1 MPDPYREKHWL
12 QDGGVDMRVE
22 KDKKADKKRS
32 AFRGY
37 TGGKLRAF
45 LILAFAAV
53 YVLSMLLATWVDQ
66 LGRQK
71 DYWGKIVKIEQE
83 IWDNMRYKAQAER
96 ISADDT
102 AEGAGDDWQIHKLYE
117 EVTVAALVNS
127 TEYQRI
133 SAAVYDADGNLAA
146 KSTNL
151 LTAEVEDETGTAT
164 VSWPLSDYLSDEE
177 IETLAGYEGEN
188 YEPHEYAGVTY
199 EIKAAKTAVG
209 NRLGAISVRRLF
221 YSTEDVKEA
230 GNIGPAWQWEN
241 MDQKETDPADRAQD
255 SVRENDS
262 ISDAALNRL
271 QNVACYFPGMEQNR
285 GIDGWH
291 EWMAEEYLQNYPET
305 YSEPRFLYSSGGL
318 VRQTETSAQLFLGE
332 DYNVP
337 DYTLVIRSVEYPW
350 KEAFD
355 SLKNIYLWGGA
366 LTLLS
371 AGLVLWIVEKTF
383 RRRAILEERQRD
395 FTNAIAHEMKTPL
408 AVIRGFAENLEENTN
423 EEKRK
428 YYLEQIIGQTEQMD
442 DMVKEMVFISRL
454 DSGEY
459 RPVKE
464 PVSVR
469 ELIGELHST
478 YDTQIEEKQIEV
490 RISCGEDL
498 VISGDKRFLEKA
510 FGNLIAN
517 AVDHN
522 RYEGKINIDIEK
534 DRCVIENTGEKI
546 SPEDLPR
553 VCELFYTGDKSRGG
567 QEKHL
572 GVGLYLADR
581 IFRAYRM
588 KLKIANTE
596 DGVRVT
602 VEI

>member
-1 MPDPYREKHWL
+1 
-12 QDGGVDMRVE
+12 MRVE

-71 DYWGKIVKIEQE
+71 DYWGKIAKIEQG

-117 EVTVAALVNS
+117 EVTVAALLNS

-151 LTAEVEDETGTAT
+151 LTAEVEGETGTAT

-177 IETLAGYEGEN
+177 IETLAGYVGEN
-188 YEPHEYAGVTY
+188 YEPHEYAGITY

-209 NRLGAISVRRLF
+209 NGLGAISVRRLF

-230 GNIGPAWQWEN
+230 GNIGPVWQWEN
-241 MDQKETDPADRAQD
+241 MDQKETDPADQAQD

-271 QNVACYFPGMEQNR
+271 QNVAYYFPGMEQNR
-285 GIDGWH
+285 GIDGWRG
-291 EWMAEEYLQNYPET
+291 WMAEEYLQNYPET
-305 YSEPRFLYSSGGL
+305 YPEPRFLYSSGGI
-318 VRQTETSAQLFLGE
+318 VQQTETSAQLFLGE
-332 DYNVP
+332 GYNVP

-366 LTLLS
+366 LTLLC

-408 AVIRGFAENLEENTN
+408 AVIRGFAENLEEDINK
-423 EEKRK
+423 EKRA
-428 YYLEQIIGQTEQMD
+428 YYLEQIIGQTERMD

-454 DSGEY
+454 DSKEY
-459 RPVKE
+459 KSAKE
-464 PVSVR
+464 QISVR
-469 ELIGELHST
+469 ELIREIIATYST
-478 YDTQIEEKQIEV
+478 RLEEKRIEV
-490 RISCGEDL
+490 NVNCGTDFL
-498 VISGDKRFLEKA
+498 IYGDKGLIEKA
-510 FGNLIAN
+510 FSNLVAN
-517 AVDHN
+517 AADHN
-522 RYEGKINIDIEK
+522 RYEGRIRIDIEK
-534 DRCVIENTGEKI
+534 DKCVIQNTGEKI
-546 SPEDLPR
+546 PEEDLPH
-553 VCELFYTGDKSRGG
+553 VCELFFTGSKSRGG
-567 QEKHL
+567 GEKHL
-572 GVGLYLADR
+572 GAGLYLAEK
-581 IFRAYRM
+581 IFREDGLRM
-588 KLKIANTE
+588 KVENTE
-596 DGVRVT
+596 DGVRVI
-602 VEI
+602 VR

>member
-1 MPDPYREKHWL
+1 
-12 QDGGVDMRVE
+12 MRVE

-71 DYWGKIVKIEQE
+71 DYWGKIVKIEQG

-209 NRLGAISVRRLF
+209 NGLGAISVRRLF

-355 SLKNIYLWGGA
+355 SLKHIYIWGGV
-366 LTLLS
+366 LTLLC

-395 FTNAIAHEMKTPL
+395 FTNVIAHEMKTPL
-408 AVIRGFAENLEENTN
+408 AVIRGFAENLEENVN
-423 EEKRK
+423 SEKRK
-428 YYLEQIIGQTEQMD
+428 YYLQQIIGQTERMD
-442 DMVKEMVFISRL
+442 DMVKEMVCISRL
-454 DSGEY
+454 DSEGY
-459 RPVKE
+459 SPVKE
-464 PVSVR
+464 QISVR
-469 ELIGELHST
+469 EMINGIISA
-478 YDTQIEEKQIEV
+478 YGAQIEEKQIELSV
-490 RISCGEDL
+490 SCSEDFL
-498 VISGDKRFLEKA
+498 IHGDRGMVEKA
-510 FGNLIAN
+510 FSSLIAN
-517 AVDHN
+517 AAAHN
-522 RYEGKINIDIEK
+522 RYEGKIRIDIEK
-534 DRCVIENTGEKI
+534 NRCVIQNTGEKI
-546 SPEDLPR
+546 PEEDLPY
-553 VCELFYTGDKSRGG
+553 VCDLFFTGSKSRDTG
-567 QEKHL
+567 EKHL
-572 GVGLYLADR
+572 GVGLYLADK
-581 IFRAYRM
+581 IFRANGLGI
-588 KLKIANTE
+588 KVENTE

-602 VEI
+602 VR

>member
-1 MPDPYREKHWL
+1 
-12 QDGGVDMRVE
+12 MRVE

-53 YVLSMLLATWVDQ
+53 YVLSMLLATWVGQ

-71 DYWGKIVKIEQE
+71 DYWGKIVKIEQG

-133 SAAVYDADGNLAA
+133 SAAVYDADGNLSA

-151 LTAEVEDETGTAT
+151 LTAEIEDETGTAT

-209 NRLGAISVRRLF
+209 NGLGAISVRRLF

-230 GNIGPAWQWEN
+230 GNIGPVWQWE
-241 MDQKETDPADRAQD
+241 EGG
-255 SVRENDS
+255 DS
-262 ISDAALNRL
+262 ISYEALERL
-271 QNVACYFPGMEQNR
+271 RNVSCYFPGMEQNR

-318 VRQTETSAQLFLGE
+318 VWQTETSAQLFLGE

-408 AVIRGFAENLEENTN
+408 AVIRG
-423 EEKRK
+423 
-428 YYLEQIIGQTEQMD
+428 
-442 DMVKEMVFISRL
+442 
-454 DSGEY
+454 
-459 RPVKE
+459 
-464 PVSVR
+464 
-469 ELIGELHST
+469 
-478 YDTQIEEKQIEV
+478 
-490 RISCGEDL
+490 
-498 VISGDKRFLEKA
+498 
-510 FGNLIAN
+510 
-517 AVDHN
+517 
-522 RYEGKINIDIEK
+522 
-534 DRCVIENTGEKI
+534 
-546 SPEDLPR
+546 
-553 VCELFYTGDKSRGG
+553 
-567 QEKHL
+567 
-572 GVGLYLADR
+572 
-581 IFRAYRM
+581 
-588 KLKIANTE
+588 
-596 DGVRVT
+596 
-602 VEI
+602 